1 MNFCDPLR
9 EKILWLLQTSPNY
22 QESLKAIC
30 TLRVPRMLFL
40 DKYKSLPPIEAFEKE
55 DKDGWKKFVNEIFP
69 RTPPQFRLEAV
80 KIIYTVGVLTN

>member
-1 MNFCDPLR
+1 MNLCDPLR
-9 EKILWLLQTSPNY
+9 DRLIWLLNTSSNY
-22 QESLKAIC
+22 QETLKALC

-55 DKDGWKKFVNEIFP
+55 DKDEWKRFVNEIFP
-69 RTPPQFRLEAV
+69 NTPPIFRLEAV